1 MKFET
6 LYLVLRMIEK
16 LIDLMLL
23 ICGEILSNKK

>member
-1 MKFET
+1 MKVET